1 MRINILTYREID
13 MNITADE
20 ISALKLQD
28 ANDETIKLL
37 LEISENNP
45 DDLLR
50 GLARVW
56 LQMHAITLL
65 KKFY

>member
-1 MRINILTYREID
+1 MTHTEITPD
-13 MNITADE
+13 F
-20 ISALKLQD
+20 ISALKLED
-28 ANDETIKLL
+28 STDEIVKNLL
-37 LEISENNP
+37 LISENNP

>member
-1 MRINILTYREID
+1 
-13 MNITADE
+13 MNITSDE
-20 ISALKLQD
+20 ISALKLAD
-28 ANDETIKLL
+28 ANDETIKTLL
-37 LEISENNP
+37 VIAENNP

-56 LQMHAITLL
+56 LQNHSITLL

>member
-1 MRINILTYREID
+1 

-20 ISALKLQD
+20 ISALKLAD
-28 ANDETIKLL
+28 ANDDTIKELL
-37 LEISENNP
+37 VIAENNP

-50 GLARVW
+50 GFARAW
-56 LQMHAITLL
+56 LQMNAIPLL

>member
-1 MRINILTYREID
+1 

-20 ISALKLQD
+20 ISALKLTD
-28 ANDETIKLL
+28 ATDETIKELL
-37 LEISENNP
+37 VIAENNP